1 MNIYCMEDT
10 NYRAVAILCIIALTV
25 FVVLSND
32 CRVCDIMQNPPDWIN
47 SWYDGP
53 PKEFFEKGPAG

>member
-1 MNIYCMEDT
+1 MEDT
-10 NYRAVAILCIIALTV
+10 NYRAVAVLCIIALTV

-32 CRVCDIMQNPPDWIN
+32 CRVCDIMQNPPAWID

-53 PKEFFEKGPAG
+53 PKEFFPEKGPAG